1 MDFHFLIMEK
11 SWKISVEKEGT
22 RCLSNSFFCS
32 KYYFTVD
39 FDQMIMI
46 SYQLVYLKT
55 CSACYENHEKRH
67 TRCHLAN
74 KIKCTVSTV
83 LMAEKNVHS

>member
-11 SWKISVEKEGT
+11 SWKINVEKEGT

-46 SYQLVYLKT
+46 SCQLVYLKT
-55 CSACYENHEKRH
+55 CHAKKITKKRH
-67 TRCHLAN
+67 VRCHLAN